1 MKRWILAAAVAV
13 ALPLAAASPE
23 ACSVEAD
30 LHPFMGVLE
39 LAPGNIAPPAGMT
52 GFAHD
57 SLDAELARERRA
69 AMVIR
74 PDTLR
79 RHLRAAPSRLVG
91 FVPVIEDP
99 RVVLPDAGAAAGD
112 LTRVLA
118 DADLVTVVNAPV
130 GRDNRDVMF
139 DLAVTLTVGG
149 FQPGESRTVG
159 QTTVATWHRVP

>member
-1 MKRWILAAAVAV
+1 M
-13 ALPLAAASPE
+13 
-23 ACSVEAD
+23 
-30 LHPFMGVLE
+30 
-39 LAPGNIAPPAGMT
+39 
-52 GFAHD
+52 
-57 SLDAELARERRA
+57 
-69 AMVIR
+69 
-74 PDTLR
+74 
-79 RHLRAAPSRLVG
+79 G